1 MSKPRHRLRR
11 LNLRTVTLVTAVLVA
26 ALVAWASIGIY
37 QTVATQRT
45 TEVQR
50 DGAAAQAV
58 SLAEQIKQACASG
71 DLTGAVCQ
79 QAVEIAAD
87 PVPVE
92 PPVVG
97 ASQEQIDAAVDAR
110 IDRAVAA
117 YIAAHP
123 PADGRSPTT
132 EELTGLVATAVTSFL
147 NANPPADGRSAT
159 PAEIG
164 AEVQRWFVDNPIPAG
179 PEGQP
184 GAEGEKGDKGDPPSQ
199 EQIDTAVAAALAANP
214 PPAGPQGVGIQSVT
228 TEDRPE
234 GCFLVFTLVDPANP
248 STPTTQD
255 VPVADGVCD
264 DLP

>member
-11 LNLRTVTLVTAVLVA
+11 LNLKTVTLVTALLVA

-37 QTVATQRT
+37 QTVTTQRT

-71 DLTGAVCQ
+71 DLAGAVCQ
-79 QAVEIAAD
+79 QAVEVAAD

-92 PPVVG
+92 PPPQG
-97 ASQEQIDAAVDAR
+97 AEGPRGPGPTPEQIRLAVEAYLVSNPPPAGRAPSTAEIAQAVSSYLISNPPAPARPPTAGEIADAVQVFYANNPPPSGRDGEPGRPPTAEEIRAAVDA
-110 IDRAVAA
+110 
-117 YIAAHP
+117 
-123 PADGRSPTT
+123 
-132 EELTGLVATAVTSFL
+132 
-147 NANPPADGRSAT
+147 
-159 PAEIG
+159 
-164 AEVQRWFVDNPIPAG
+164 
-179 PEGQP
+179 
-184 GAEGEKGDKGDPPSQ
+184 
-199 EQIDTAVAAALAANP
+199 ALAENP
-214 PPAGPQGVGIQSVT
+214 PPAGATGDAGPQGVGVQSVT

-248 STPTTQD
+248 TTPTTQD